1 MIDFY
6 EFLSRTQA
14 AWLQP
19 PAKILTRLGI
29 SPVPSE
35 VQVMRTTK
43 AMKRAAERAPAM
55 AGVQRQIRYG
65 NDLAEVGRSKSSQTS
80 GPHHNPHIPSHSPWA
95 TPPLMSFSP
104 KSATASGRQL
114 RCR

>member
-1 MIDFY
+1 MQTFY
-6 EFLSRTQA
+6 EYLSRTQA

-19 PAKILTRLGI
+19 PEILLARLGI

-55 AGVQRQIRYG
+55 AGV
-65 NDLAEVGRSKSSQTS
+65 AASSS
-80 GPHHNPHIPSHSPWA
+80 
-95 TPPLMSFSP
+95 
-104 KSATASGRQL
+104 L
-114 RCR
+114 RKRPR